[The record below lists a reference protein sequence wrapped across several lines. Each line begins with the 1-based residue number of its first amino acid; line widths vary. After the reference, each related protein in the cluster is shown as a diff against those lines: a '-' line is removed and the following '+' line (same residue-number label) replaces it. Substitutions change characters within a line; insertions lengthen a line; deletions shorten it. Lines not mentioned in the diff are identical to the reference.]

1 MTETVSPERLKQI
14 RLARGLSLDEV
25 AQRMDD
31 LVTKQALS
39 KYEIGAAKP
48 RARTLARLAEALRV
62 SPELL
67 REPSPF
73 TIDVAFRHSP
83 PGISASERKGMENR
97 LHLALEQRVRLQET
111 LHPGVQAELPI
122 EAFPVATSEGVEAA
136 AEAARD
142 WMQLGREPVA
152 NVVETLEAHH
162 VHVFQWDAP
171 VGFEGLSAIVR
182 DSARRSIGAGIVLRR
197 DGCGER
203 HRFTAAH
210 EFGHLYLKIDPALD
224 VEKTCHRFA
233 GAFLI
238 PAPTLREEVGETR
251 TRLLLPELLLLKSRF
266 GISVQALL
274 MRLLEIGIISRD
286 YARQCFET
294 VDQHGWKTK
303 EPDPLPVERALR
315 FVQSIRRAEA
325 ERLITSQE
333 AAEMLAEREE
343 VTPTNAMLALM
354 QQAGKKATETARAE
368 LSAKGI
374 APVIWRDGQVV
385 EEGE

>member
-1 MTETVSPERLKQI
+1 MIETVSPERLKQI

-25 AQRMDD
+25 ARSMDN
-31 LVTKQALS
+31 LVTRQALS
-39 KYEIGAAKP
+39 KYEIGATQP
-48 RARTLARLAEALRV
+48 RPRTLARLAEALRV

-73 TIDVAFRHSP
+73 TIDVAFRHNSV
-83 PGISASERKGMENR
+83 GISAAERKGMENR
-97 LHLALEQRVRLQET
+97 LRLALEQRVRLQET
-111 LHPGVQAELPI
+111 LHPGVQIGLPI
-122 EAFPVATSEGVEAA
+122 EAFSVETPEDIEAA

-142 WMQLGREPVA
+142 WMRLGREPVA

-162 VHVFQWDAP
+162 VHVFQWEAP

-182 DSARRSIGAGIVLRR
+182 DNAKRPIGAGIVLRR

-210 EFGHLYLKIDPALD
+210 EIGHLFLKVDPNLD

-238 PAPTLREEVGETR
+238 PAQTLREEVGETR

-274 MRLLEIGIISRD
+274 MRLLESSIISRD
-286 YARQCFET
+286 YTRQCFET
-294 VDQHGWKTK
+294 IEQHGWKTN

-325 ERLITSQE
+325 EKLITSQE
-333 AAEMLAEREE
+333 AAEMLDERDEI
-343 VTPTNAMLALM
+343 TPTNAMLTLM
-354 QQAGKKATETARAE
+354 TQAGRRATESARAE
-368 LSAKGI
+368 LRAKGI
-374 APVIWRDGQVV
+374 VPVIWRDGQIS